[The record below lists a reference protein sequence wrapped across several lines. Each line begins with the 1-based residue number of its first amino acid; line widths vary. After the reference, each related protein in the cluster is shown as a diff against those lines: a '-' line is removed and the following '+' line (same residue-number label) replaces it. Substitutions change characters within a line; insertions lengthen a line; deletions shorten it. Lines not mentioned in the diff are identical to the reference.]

1 MILSSGV
8 VAPASLD
15 GLEVKA
21 SIMDGIPYWVESYLC
36 LVGSYLDGGS
46 LYWQLPPCGVVLSM
60 LCGTGMASDRSKV
73 TIVPSVLVWP
83 VRHVYSCQ
91 SRRVWLGMTSPC
103 SCQGLGQW
111 RGPESLGHYVAK
123 AEGRG
128 RV

>member
-60 LCGTGMASDRSKV
+60 LHGAGMVSDWTKV
-73 TIVPSVLVWP
+73 TAVPLVLVGS
-83 VRHVYSCQ
+83 VQRAHSCQ
-91 SRRVWLGMTSPC
+91 SKHARLGPTSH
-103 SCQGLGQW
+103 S
-111 RGPESLGHYVAK
+111 S
-123 AEGRG
+123 
-128 RV
+128 